1 MFDRFYLDSYLGV
14 AATRGCINASGATA
28 LSLDAQFRSKRV
40 LAKFKNKK
48 RVLARGYFYEAE
60 VEDQDQ

>member
-28 LSLDAQFRSKRV
+28 LSLDAPFRS
-40 LAKFKNKK
+40 K

-60 VEDQDQ
+60 VEDQDR